1 MSTPVTTW
9 LRTNE
14 AAYAL
19 RISPGHLKR
28 LMDSKGGPLIE
39 REHYQLGPTRNS
51 AILWHVEAV
60 RECLHRRGMVIR
72 RGEQSKIKQSLAY
85 RATRQ
90 LGS

>member
-1 MSTPVTTW
+1 
-9 LRTNE
+9 
-14 AAYAL
+14 
-19 RISPGHLKR
+19 
-28 LMDSKGGPLIE
+28 MDSKGGPLIE